1 MHELELL
8 KNWSANEFFK
18 LRKSKFWEYQL
29 FSIVTFK
36 WMFDISLLINQFTS
50 LIEINNIH

>member
-8 KNWSANEFFK
+8 KNWSGDEFSK
-18 LRKSKFWEYQL
+18 LRKSKFWECQL

-50 LIEINNIH
+50 LIELNNIH